1 MTFSK
6 TEKISFH
13 AFMLI
18 YLAVSFTPWG
28 ISKGGY
34 IIGTMLSGFYL
45 IALSF
50 IALDYFTTKK
60 GV

>member
-6 TEKISFH
+6 TEKVSFH
-13 AFMLI
+13 AFMLM
-18 YLAVSFTPWG
+18 YLSISFTPWG

-34 IIGTMLSGFYL
+34 IIGTMLGGFY
-45 IALSF
+45 IVVLSF
-50 IALDYFTTKK
+50 VAIDYFTSKK